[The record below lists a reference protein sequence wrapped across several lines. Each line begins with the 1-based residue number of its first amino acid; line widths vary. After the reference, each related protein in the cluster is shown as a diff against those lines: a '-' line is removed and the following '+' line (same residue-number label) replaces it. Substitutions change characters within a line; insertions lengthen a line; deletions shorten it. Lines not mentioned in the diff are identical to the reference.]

1 MKKLALLSILLT
13 LLLMACGTNNASETS
28 DEVAQA
34 DTANTE
40 VDQASET
47 DTNDAGDTVATATDT
62 PVSESTAA
70 EAPATTPSDAEAAAL
85 ASCNVDPLGL
95 PKNEAI
101 ANISSVD
108 WLKNE
113 AATDTIT
120 IVEYGDFQ

>member
-1 MKKLALLSILLT
+1 
-13 LLLMACGTNNASETS
+13 MACGTNSASEAP

-40 VDQASET
+40 VDQTSEADT
-47 DTNDAGDTVATATDT
+47 DDAATTATDT

-70 EAPATTPSDAEAAAL
+70 EAPATTPSDSEATL

-113 AATDTIT
+113 ATPETIT